1 MDAKT
6 LEALKAS
13 IAKWERN
20 AEAERPDDVLI
31 GARDCPLCRIFHW
44 AFGGNDCKG
53 CPIYDA
59 GHHGCEKT
67 PYAAADTAFEEWQYG
82 NGKLS
87 DFRAA
92 ARDEVSFLKSLLP
105 EETP

>member
-20 AEAERPDDVLI
+20 AEAKTPADVLI
-31 GARDCPLCRIFHW
+31 GAHACPLCRIFHW

-53 CPIYDA
+53 CPINDV
-59 GHHGCEKT
+59 GHSGCEGT
-67 PYAAADTAFEEWQYG
+67 PYGAADTAFEEWLYG

-87 DFRAA
+87 DFRKS
-92 ARDEVSFLKSLLP
+92 ARDEVAFLKSLLP
-105 EETP
+105 EATP